1 MKAGDTPLSM
11 SFSLFLVNPLL
22 NSDTPGSKESISC
35 SEKYSPIILDASFM
49 ESLVIIGSI
58 IFSKKAP
65 KIKVQTKIKTVEMP
79 DFFIMFGLFSKI
91 RKLIPFF
98 HFTFVYT

>member
-1 MKAGDTPLSM
+1 
-11 SFSLFLVNPLL
+11 
-22 NSDTPGSKESISC
+22 
-35 SEKYSPIILDASFM
+35 
-49 ESLVIIGSI
+49 
-58 IFSKKAP
+58 
-65 KIKVQTKIKTVEMP
+65 VQTKIKTVEMP